1 MTGDLIQC
9 SGCPAMAAGVAEGAL
24 PDGWDA
30 LAINGRTGAGVA
42 IHYFCPDCVGRG
54 LVRRALAESVV
65 DGAEARF
72 GPRARLKAARCLALY
87 RPAAREVLVA
97 VDGGMFVMAEDEAEA
112 LAAALCGALVVRD
125 HARLLL
131 AAPAPGGEAA

>member
-9 SGCPAMAAGVAEGAL
+9 SGCPEMAAGVADGAL

-30 LAINGRTGAGVA
+30 LAINNPDAPGVGL
-42 IHYFCPDCVGRG
+42 YFYCPECVGHGHLERD
-54 LVRRALAESVV
+54 VA
-65 DGAEARF
+65 DAEAAGPSSRF
-72 GPRARLKAARCLALY
+72 APRARMTARRVLTLY

-97 VDGGMFVMAEDEAEA
+97 VDGGMFVIAEDEAEA

-125 HARLLL
+125 HARLM
-131 AAPAPGGEAA
+131 AAKAGE